1 MMKHLK
7 NYEQFNEGKLFR
19 GAAKTVNIIGSG
31 LKSLGNL
38 ITLNWKG
45 LVYNIKSISQV
56 NKMIDILDLFRDESA
71 PFWMKDKIEFYK
83 NKYGRDIL
91 SDIEEMRKFISES
104 PMKIEKKEKY
114 KSVLDSVK
122 KTIDDALLEDEG
134 FKDTLQD
141 LKNKIVDLSNMS
153 KERGYDSGIE
163 YTEDWFDKPIS
174 QMEEKDLR
182 IEMDK
187 ALDNNDMI
195 KARFIGKYL
204 NKNFDNN
211 EKV

>member
-1 MMKHLK
+1 
-7 NYEQFNEGKLFR
+7 
-19 GAAKTVNIIGSG
+19 
-31 LKSLGNL
+31 
-38 ITLNWKG
+38 
-45 LVYNIKSISQV
+45 
-56 NKMIDILDLFRDESA
+56 MIDILDIFRDESA
-71 PFWMKDKIEFYK
+71 PFCMKDKIEFYK

-91 SDIEEMRKFISES
+91 NDIEEVKKFISES
-104 PMKIEKKEKY
+104 PAKIEKKEKLT
-114 KSVLDSVK
+114 SVLDSIK
-122 KTIDDALLEDEG
+122 KTIDDELLSDEE

-141 LKNKIVDLSNMS
+141 LKNKIVDLSRMS

-163 YTEDWFDKPIS
+163 YPEDWFDKPIS
-174 QMEEKDLR
+174 QMEEMDLR

-211 EKV
+211 EVS

>member
-7 NYEQFNEGKLFR
+7 NYEQFNEGKLLR

-45 LVYNIKSISQV
+45 LVYNIKSISRV

-163 YTEDWFDKPIS
+163 YPEDWFDKPIS

>member
-1 MMKHLK
+1 MKHLK
-7 NYEQFNEGKLFR
+7 NYEQFNEGKLLR

-45 LVYNIKSISQV
+45 LVYNIKSISRV

-163 YTEDWFDKPIS
+163 YPEDWFDKPIS

>member
-1 MMKHLK
+1 MMKRIK
-7 NYEQFNEGKLFR
+7 NYEQFNEGRGFR
-19 GAAKTVNIIGSG
+19 GTAKTINFILTGMR
-31 LKSLGNL
+31 SLGHL
-38 ITLNWKG
+38 ITLNWKN
-45 LVYNIKSISQV
+45 LVSVLKSIPHS
-56 NKMIDILDLFRDESA
+56 NKMIDVLDTLRDESV
-71 PFWMKDKIEFYK
+71 PFWMKDKLEYYK
-83 NKYGRDIL
+83 EKFGRDML
-91 SDIEEMRKFISES
+91 VDIKEVREFISES
-104 PMKIEKKEKY
+104 PVKIEKKEKY
-114 KSVLDSVK
+114 KIVLDSVK

-163 YTEDWFDKPIS
+163 YPEDWFDKPIS

>member
-1 MMKHLK
+1 MKHLK

-163 YTEDWFDKPIS
+163 YPEDWFDKPIS

>member
-163 YTEDWFDKPIS
+163 YPEDWFDKPIS

>member
-1 MMKHLK
+1 MKHLK
-7 NYEQFNEGKLFR
+7 NYEQFNEGRFFR
-19 GAAKTVNIIGSG
+19 GVAKTANIIATG
-31 LKSLGNL
+31 LKSLGSL

-45 LVYNIKSISQV
+45 LVYNIKSIPHSS
-56 NKMIDILDLFRDESA
+56 KMIDILDLFRDESA

-91 SDIEEMRKFISES
+91 NDIEEVKKFISES

-114 KSVLDSVK
+114 TGILDSIK
-122 KTIDDALLEDEG
+122 KTIDDELLDDEG

-141 LKNKIVDLSNMS
+141 LKNKIVDLSRIS
-153 KERGYDSGIE
+153 KEKGYDSSIE
-163 YTEDWFDKPIS
+163 YPEDWFDKPIS
-174 QMEEKDLR
+174 QMEESDLR

-187 ALDNNDMI
+187 ALDDNDII

-211 EKV
+211 EVS

>member
-1 MMKHLK
+1 MKHLK
-7 NYEQFNEGKLFR
+7 NYEQFNEGRFFR
-19 GAAKTVNIIGSG
+19 GVAKTANIIGSG
-31 LKSLGNL
+31 LKSLGSL

-45 LVYNIKSISQV
+45 LVYNIKSIPHG

-91 SDIEEMRKFISES
+91 NDIEEVKKFISES

-114 KSVLDSVK
+114 TGILDSIK
-122 KTIDDALLEDEG
+122 RTIDDALLDDEG

-141 LKNKIVDLSNMS
+141 LKNKIVDLSRMS

-163 YTEDWFDKPIS
+163 YPEDWFDKPIS
-174 QMEEKDLR
+174 QMEEMNLR

-211 EKV
+211 EVS